1 MNRARIRPALLAAAA
16 VLALVPAGLGVTA
29 AQAAP
34 HSAPQ
39 AAPAAASATV
49 SSDTET
55 IITGTAGLNRGEAW
69 YSPDRQTVLVQQTD
83 GHVVLYHQ
91 GRAIWTAVGSY
102 GYGNT
107 FYMQADGNLVS
118 YDAAMRPLWNSGT
131 HRHPGAHLAVQNG
144 GNIAVYYGGTPI
156 WWSNYR
162 PGGPVDPDPGECHP
176 RPNHLCP

>member
-1 MNRARIRPALLAAAA
+1 MNRSRIRPALVAAAAILVLAPTGPAATAAQATPHAAAAAA
-16 VLALVPAGLGVTA
+16 VN
-29 AQAAP
+29 
-34 HSAPQ
+34 
-39 AAPAAASATV
+39 
-49 SSDTET
+49 SDTET

-69 YSPDRQTVLVQQTD
+69 YSPDRQTMLVQQTD

-118 YDAAMRPLWNSGT
+118 YDAAMRPLWNSAT
-131 HRHPGAHLAVQNG
+131 DRHWGAHLAVQNG

-156 WWSNYR
+156 WWSNFR

>member
-34 HSAPQ
+34 Q
-39 AAPAAASATV
+39 AAPAVTAAV

-55 IITGTAGLNRGEAW
+55 VITGTTGLNRGEAW
-69 YSPDRQTVLVQQTD
+69 YSPDRRTMLVQQYD
-83 GHVVLYHQ
+83 GHVVLY
-91 GRAIWTAVGSY
+91 RDNVAIWTAAGSY

-118 YDAAMRPLWNSGT
+118 YDAAMRPLWNSRT
-131 HRHPGAHLAVQNG
+131 DHHWGAHLAIQNG
-144 GNIAVYYGGTPI
+144 GNMVVYYGSTPL
-156 WWSNYR
+156 WWSNFR
-162 PGGPVDPDPGECHP
+162 PGGPVDPGDDCSPTPG
-176 RPNHLCP
+176 RLCP

>member
-1 MNRARIRPALLAAAA
+1 MRSRHIRLAALAASALLA
-16 VLALVPAGLGVTA
+16 LGGTALSAGT
-29 AQAAP
+29 AQA
-34 HSAPQ
+34 
-39 AAPAAASATV
+39 AAPAASAAVQPGVTV
-49 SSDTET
+49 SADNTET
-55 IITGTAGLNRGEAW
+55 IIRGTTGLNRGEAW
-69 YSPDRQTVLVQQTD
+69 YSPDGQTMLVQQTD

-118 YDAAMRPLWNSGT
+118 YDAAMRPLWNSAT
-131 HRHPGAHLAVQNG
+131 DRRWGAHLAIQNG
-144 GNIAVYYGGTPI
+144 GNIAVYYGGDPI

-176 RPNHLCP
+176 RPGQHCP